1 MTSRQLAGFFFTPPE
16 PGLYRC
22 NICEQTRKQAQRT
35 CYTNLMSHLGSVHP
49 THGEEYEQFHRQN
62 LTSLEV
68 VGFADETTTNMYDW
82 LRWIVE
88 RNLPL
93 SEVENPLTR
102 QLVRL
107 RPTSAT
113 TMKTYMERI
122 AGRVGNTIAK
132 EMDIFFWNH
141 AGWLVLGHVPLRR
154 RGRSV
159 SRQ

>member
-1 MTSRQLAGFFFTPPE
+1 
-16 PGLYRC
+16 
-22 NICEQTRKQAQRT
+22 
-35 CYTNLMSHLGSVHP
+35 MSHLGSVHP

-113 TMKTYMERI
+113 TMKTYMERV

-159 SRQ
+159 RRQRGYAGSRPSGGLCKRGASAGEETSEGSTYHG